1 MESPTIRNF
10 FVEMKCMILF
20 YLKFPNSTMNYGN
33 NKANNW
39 CAEKLK
45 HMPSIC
51 HYPKFEFIIP
61 KKDGPN
67 SLNNNLNKKF
77 I

>member
-10 FVEMKCMILF
+10 SGEIKCIMLSC
-20 YLKFPNSTMNYGN
+20 LKFPNNIMNYGN
-33 NKANNW
+33 NKVNYW
-39 CAEKLK
+39 CVERLK
-45 HMPSIC
+45 YMPSMC
-51 HYPKFEFIIP
+51 HYPKFDYTIS
-61 KKDGPN
+61 KKDDPN